1 MKMVVVVLMMAN
13 PLGGKFVFS
22 ASKSSTKIFRAFL
35 CSLSALVRF
44 LIGFYWPPPPG
55 VKSSINNCIQTT
67 RSGCTRSGRLE
78 RAHQHSLSLEESS
91 FQNLVPLLAAV
102 ITTNRQFY
110 AGVEKITKKREI
122 REKFAKNVQPW
133 YGPGRVIKFTLSL
146 EPIGS
151 RFFDFFVQLSH
162 LDRSNNASH

>member
-1 MKMVVVVLMMAN
+1 MVVVVLMMAN

-35 CSLSALVRF
+35 CSLSLGLGEIF

-122 REKFAKNVQPW
+122 REKFAKNVQP
-133 YGPGRVIKFTLSL
+133 
-146 EPIGS
+146 
-151 RFFDFFVQLSH
+151 
-162 LDRSNNASH
+162 